1 MVNELEKK
9 YEHVFYFCIWGSK
22 YIDQFSKYTCNSLLL
37 NLKKINNKK
46 NLIYI
51 WTTKNDLKYLK
62 KKKII
67 KELSKTI
74 NIKYFE
80 FDYIKANNYS
90 NTNKYTFLSILQ
102 SLFIG
107 TFSFNTKYIWFL
119 YPDFIFSE
127 NSLNF
132 MINKL
137 KKNKK
142 LDSILLPVPQVNF
155 EKLEEIYEKN
165 GYNYISIKLPEI
177 IIDNLHKIV
186 KIFDV
191 RNTQL
196 NTISVC
202 CIHEKEYL
210 IMNNFH
216 LHPVV
221 IKTDV
226 GNYNYFDSVFPSLD
240 EGYTRILKN
249 KLTYIPKSSDEVAF
263 LSMLE
268 EDEIKFPKLE
278 FNLNQSIDWCEAH
291 VNKFQIQNLDNNF
304 LFYKKKTKLNN
315 LQFNKNLLNK
325 FKKRLTDRLKL
336 SDKELFKKKF
346 HTQLIARYTST
357 NIINNTIKILNTKN
371 NYLKLIFKN
380 QFYKIFKK
388 KISKI
393 ILDIYDKEKTKE
405 SSLVYKLYLDSLN
418 LNKIKL
424 KK

>member
-1 MVNELEKK
+1 
-9 YEHVFYFCIWGSK
+9 
-22 YIDQFSKYTCNSLLL
+22 
-37 NLKKINNKK
+37 
-46 NLIYI
+46 
-51 WTTKNDLKYLK
+51 
-62 KKKII
+62 
-67 KELSKTI
+67 
-74 NIKYFE
+74 
-80 FDYIKANNYS
+80 
-90 NTNKYTFLSILQ
+90 
-102 SLFIG
+102 
-107 TFSFNTKYIWFL
+107 
-119 YPDFIFSE
+119 
-127 NSLNF
+127 

-142 LDSILLPVPQVNF
+142 LDSILLPIPQVNF

-165 GYNYISIKLPEI
+165 GYNYISDKLPEI

-186 KIFDV
+186 KIFDA

-196 NTISVC
+196 NTISVS
-202 CIHEKEYL
+202 CIHEREYL

-240 EGYTRILKN
+240 EGYTRILEN
-249 KLTYIPKSSDEVAF
+249 KLTYLPKSSDEVAF
-263 LSMLE
+263 LSMLG
-268 EDEIKFPKLE
+268 EDEIKFPKFE

-291 VNKFQIQNLDNNF
+291 VNNFQRKNLNNNF

-325 FKKRLTDRLKL
+325 FKERLTDRLKL

-346 HTQLIARYTST
+346 HTQLIARYT
-357 NIINNTIKILNTKN
+357 NTDIKNDEIKILNIKN
-371 NYLKLIFKN
+371 KYLKLVFKN

-393 ILDIYDKEKTKE
+393 ILDIYDKEKTNG
-405 SSLVYKLYLDSLN
+405 SSIVYKLYLDSFN